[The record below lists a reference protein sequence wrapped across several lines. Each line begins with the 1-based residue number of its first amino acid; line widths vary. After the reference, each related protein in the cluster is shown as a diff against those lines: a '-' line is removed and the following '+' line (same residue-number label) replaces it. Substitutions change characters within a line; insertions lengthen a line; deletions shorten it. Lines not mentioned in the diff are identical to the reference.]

1 MHSRIDTRKILL
13 SVIICLILVPGCALV
28 HKKNQKNTEL
38 AEQKKSTGS
47 IAGITD
53 FTPGELYKFK
63 VEIFQS
69 RKSPLTF
76 ETDSLGRFYIS
87 GLEPGV
93 YSLRATG
100 EPYRKWYVKSYFIE
114 QIRVAP
120 GSSSVVHL
128 PIWLSQTMQFTV
140 SRQWEKEIVESDSQT
155 FIHQYSRTKL
165 LAGQG
170 TRGKGNVAGYV
181 FDLNSN
187 KPLERASVK
196 VDCLGETCGAG
207 TDSLGRFFID
217 NLTSGVYTLCASHID
232 YHRFC
237 LDGVRVAHDSTSII
251 EFGMRYKSIPEE
263 PFPAGWEE
271 FIIKCDSACFFEKN
285 RLNQLTKEP
294 SKR

>member
-1 MHSRIDTRKILL
+1 MPSYSEIKKILF
-13 SVIICLILVPGCALV
+13 SVIIFSILISGCTSIRKENA
-28 HKKNQKNTEL
+28 KSTKL
-38 AEQKKSTGS
+38 AEEKKRTGS
-47 IAGITD
+47 IAGVAE
-53 FTPGELYKFK
+53 FTPGDFYKFK
-63 VEIFQS
+63 VQIVQ
-69 RKSPLTF
+69 RPKSPSTF

-87 GLEPGV
+87 DLEPGV

-155 FIHQYSRTKL
+155 FIRQYSRTKL

-217 NLTSGVYTLCASHID
+217 NLTSGVYTVCASHIH

-251 EFGMRYKSIPEE
+251 EFGMWYKSIPEG
-263 PFPAGWEE
+263 PFPGGWEE
-271 FIIKCDSACFFEKN
+271 LIIKCDSACFFEKEW
-285 RLNQLTKEP
+285 TK
-294 SKR
+294 